1 MAKASKQIIQQ
12 HEEMF
17 YPTVRVRTKKAGG
30 SGTVVYSE
38 KYKDEVYTYIITNQ
52 HVIDD
57 SVHIE
62 KKWDPVL
69 KRKVDKEILD
79 TVYVEYFKY
88 NNYSHTVGSF
98 AVEADIVAYS
108 ECDGGQDWAL
118 LRMRDTENKA
128 DWVSNMF
135 PLEDLENIHIFDKCY
150 AVGAS
155 LGHPPV
161 ASEGMITYMDDEI
174 EHYKYWMSSA
184 PTIFGNSGGAVYRWS
199 ASRKKYEYIGIP
211 SRISIQPMGFSAD
224 AITHMGYFIPID
236 RVYGL
241 LEDNDFQFVYDD
253 SVSIGDCEK
262 ARKAKQ
268 KPEKKSIDDDDD
280 E

>member
-38 KYKDEVYTYIITNQ
+38 SYKDEVYTYIITNQ

-62 KKWDPVL
+62 KRWDPVL

-108 ECDGGQDWAL
+108 EVDGGQDWAL

-128 DWVSNMF
+128 DWVANMF
-135 PLEDLENIHIFDKCY
+135 PLDDIENVHIFDDCY

-161 ASEGMITYMDDEI
+161 ASNGMITYMDDEI
-174 EHYKYWMSSA
+174 DHYKYWMSSA

-199 ASRKKYEYIGIP
+199 GGRKQYEYIGIP

-236 RVYGL
+236 RVYSL
-241 LEDNDFQFVYDD
+241 LEENDYQFIYDD
-253 SVSIGDCEK
+253 KFSIDACKK

-268 KPEKKSIDDDDD
+268 KPEDKDEDD
-280 E
+280 

>member
-12 HEEMF
+12 HEQMF

-38 KYKDEVYTYIITNQ
+38 KYNDEVYTYIITNQ

-108 ECDGGQDWAL
+108 EVDGGQDWAL

-128 DWVSNMF
+128 DWVANMF
-135 PLEDLENIHIFDKCY
+135 PLEDLENVHIFDDCF

-161 ASEGMITYMDDEI
+161 ASNGMITYMDDEI
-174 EHYKYWMSSA
+174 DHYKYWMSSA

-199 ASRKKYEYIGIP
+199 SNRKKYEYIGIP

-236 RVYGL
+236 RVYQL
-241 LEDNDFQFVYDD
+241 LEDNDYQFIYD
-253 SVSIGDCEK
+253 SSISIDECKK

-268 KPEKKSIDDDDD
+268 KPEKKSKDEDDD
-280 E
+280 